1 MLCRDH
7 VHMNSTKFH
16 TLTEFVKYL
25 GRTGK
30 CRVDET
36 EKGWFISLIQEDPME
51 KLSTERRLKRDR
63 RAPVC
68 CSMPGCADGLT
79 WRHDHKRRVMPLKCK
94 NSLCKAQPRMYL
106 DVLISCCAVSIP

>member
-1 MLCRDH
+1 MLRDVSLTTKKLFTASLRAVPVLRRDH

-51 KLSTERRLKRDR
+51 KLSTERRVKRDR
-63 RAPVC
+63 RAPLSSQC
-68 CSMPGCADGLT
+68 L
-79 WRHDHKRRVMPLKCK
+79 RL
-94 NSLCKAQPRMYL
+94 
-106 DVLISCCAVSIP
+106 

>member
-1 MLCRDH
+1 MWLRDIVRRCGPRIPHASSPGAPADRAQRRAACRDH
-7 VHMNSTKFH
+7 VHMNSTKYH

-36 EKGWFISLIQEDPME
+36 EKGWFISLIQDDPME

-63 RAPVC
+63 R
-68 CSMPGCADGLT
+68 
-79 WRHDHKRRVMPLKCK
+79 
-94 NSLCKAQPRMYL
+94 
-106 DVLISCCAVSIP
+106 VL

>member
-1 MLCRDH
+1 
-7 VHMNSTKFH
+7 MNSTKFH

-63 RAPVC
+63 RESDHVIDIVTMPPVREEF
-68 CSMPGCADGLT
+68 MV
-79 WRHDHKRRVMPLKCK
+79 R
-94 NSLCKAQPRMYL
+94 SLVDC
-106 DVLISCCAVSIP
+106 V

>member
-1 MLCRDH
+1 MQTHTLTYKHCRLPAVHEPLLTLCLCRDH

-63 RAPVC
+63 RVPSPDVC
-68 CSMPGCADGLT
+68 QAALESC
-79 WRHDHKRRVMPLKCK
+79 KCVD
-94 NSLCKAQPRMYL
+94 P
-106 DVLISCCAVSIP
+106 DVEK

>member
-1 MLCRDH
+1 
-7 VHMNSTKFH
+7 MNSTTFH

-51 KLSTERRLKRDR
+51 KLSTDRRLKRDR
-63 RAPVC
+63 CVL
-68 CSMPGCADGLT
+68 S
-79 WRHDHKRRVMPLKCK
+79 RVMCWPHLTDGPQLMAL
-94 NSLCKAQPRMYL
+94 LCGWL
-106 DVLISCCAVSIP
+106 LLH

>member
-1 MLCRDH
+1 MLRRDH
-7 VHMNSTKFH
+7 VHMNSTKYH

-51 KLSTERRLKRDR
+51 KLSTDRRLKRDR
-63 RAPVC
+63 YVP
-68 CSMPGCADGLT
+68 
-79 WRHDHKRRVMPLKCK
+79 
-94 NSLCKAQPRMYL
+94 AQG
-106 DVLISCCAVSIP
+106 S